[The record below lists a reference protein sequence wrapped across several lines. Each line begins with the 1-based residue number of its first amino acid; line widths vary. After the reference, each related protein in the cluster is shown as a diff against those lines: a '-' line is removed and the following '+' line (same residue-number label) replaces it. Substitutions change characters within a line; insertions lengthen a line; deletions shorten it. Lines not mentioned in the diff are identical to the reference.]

1 MKRFSTKKPATPRVR
16 RPPAPIDAARL
27 NTLALGYVA
36 RFATS
41 AGRLEAYLLRKLKG
55 PGGGARQQH
64 EDDTDDETAGVT
76 PVDLAL
82 DPARMRQEV
91 TDLVAR
97 FVAAGYI
104 DDRAFA
110 SARSGGLQRRGF
122 GRRHIA
128 QALGQAGIASE
139 VAAAALPGEQ
149 AARQAALTLA
159 RKRRLGP
166 FGAAPLERAAR
177 EKQIA
182 VLLRAG
188 HPLDSARKLV
198 NAASVEAAEAWARD
212 DEEDY

>member
-1 MKRFSTKKPATPRVR
+1 MKRFSTKKPATKAAR
-16 RPPAPIDAARL
+16 RPPPPIDAARL
-27 NTLALGYVA
+27 HTLALGYVA

-41 AGRLEAYLLRKLKG
+41 AGRLEAYLLRKLKA
-55 PGGGARQQH
+55 PTGAGWHRH
-64 EDDTDDETAGVT
+64 DDETHEDETGV
-76 PVDLAL
+76 PAI
-82 DPARMRQEV
+82 DPAQMRQEV
-91 TDLVAR
+91 TELVAR

-104 DDRAFA
+104 DDQAFA

-122 GRRHIA
+122 GGRHIA

-139 VAAAALPGEQ
+139 VTAAVLPDRQ
-149 AARQAALTLA
+149 AGREAALTLA

-166 FGAAPLERAAR
+166 FGAVLLDRAAR

-198 NAASVEAAEAWARD
+198 NAATVEAAEAWARA
-212 DEEDY
+212 DEEDW

>member
-1 MKRFSTKKPATPRVR
+1 MKRFPTKKPATRTVR

-41 AGRLEAYLLRKLKG
+41 AGRLEAYLLRKLQG
-55 PGGGARQQH
+55 PGSATWQRQ
-64 EDDTDDETAGVT
+64 DDAPQDDSTADV
-76 PVDLAL
+76 PPI
-82 DPARMRQEV
+82 DPAVMRQEV
-91 TDLVAR
+91 TDLVQR

-104 DDRAFA
+104 DDQAFA

-128 QALGQAGIASE
+128 QALGQAGVASE
-139 VAAAALPGEQ
+139 VAAAALPGVQ

-166 FGAAPLERAAR
+166 FGAPPVDRAAR
-177 EKQIA
+177 EKQVA

-198 NAASVEAAEAWARD
+198 NAATIEAAEAWARA
-212 DEEDY
+212 DEEDW